1 MNDINNDN
9 LSLTDFFIF
18 IKKNILIILIF
29 TGLFTYLG
37 FNFNQ
42 KINAEVETQEKYIV
56 DLNFI
61 FLENEIG
68 YLMKHIDQIFDT
80 SSVNVN
86 IHHKFLSL
94 KTDSFVER
102 DTIAKTLP
110 ISKSESNELET
121 KFSLLNHLAF
131 IYQNLLSNKHI
142 EKYFKAN
149 NIDNNNLYFFLKDRH
164 INIRFKTNYNFTKKN
179 QEELNSLLNDLGVFE
194 VQNAISLKTT
204 YHNNLLDHIISDLK
218 QIKKVIE
225 NNYYSQLEKEVE
237 RIKFGISLADNEPN
251 MSLFENLDK
260 FYEVNDYN
268 NFLLGKKFLNKRLKI
283 LEKTLLQKDDEVE
296 SINVIND
303 YISRLEIDTTANYIT
318 KFFYESKFYKNKNL
332 FTSNFVITEVSKD
345 YFHISFIFFPIFGFV
360 FSIFIAKLIR
370 YFI

>member
-1 MNDINNDN
+1 MNDNNNDN
-9 LSLTDFFIF
+9 LSLTDFFKF
-18 IKKNILIILIF
+18 IKKNILIILLF

-149 NIDNNNLYFFLKDRH
+149 KIDNSDLYFFLKDRH
-164 INIRFKTNYNFTKKN
+164 INIRFKTNYDFTKKN

-225 NNYYSQLEKEVE
+225 NNYYTQLEKEVE
-237 RIKFGISLADNEPN
+237 RIKFGLSLAEDEPN
-251 MSLFENLDK
+251 ITIFENLDK
-260 FYEVNDYN
+260 FYEVNEYN
-268 NFLLGKKFLNKRLKI
+268 NFILGKKFLNKRLKI
-283 LEKTLLQKDDEVE
+283 IENILLQKDDEVE

-318 KFFYESKFYKNKNL
+318 NFFYESEFYKNKNL

-345 YFHISFIFFPIFGFV
+345 YLHISFIFFPIFGFI
-360 FSIFIAKLIR
+360 FSIFIARLIR